1 MIDLKKKYWIIL
13 GGFALLTI
21 GGLLFT
27 LRRKKAVGSNSKSS
41 KSTDASSSF
50 KTKLVDLANSEW
62 DKWNKG
68 GVRIKEGSQDTI
80 QDLRDYWEKGAGV
93 KKNDTYYINE
103 AWSSAFISYL
113 MKMAGAGD
121 DFKYSQ
127 SHSQY
132 IAQAVKNRK
141 ENNDKKFK
149 AYKPNEVDVKVGDLV
164 CYPRQSGVTYDS
176 GAGYKS
182 HCDLIISINGDVAV
196 GVGGNVSN
204 SVSKK
209 NYALSNGKID
219 KTKNKD
225 IFTVIKNEK

>member
-1 MIDLKKKYWIIL
+1 VNDKVKVWGIL
-13 GGFALLTI
+13 GGVSLLTI
-21 GGLLFT
+21 SLIYLFSKP
-27 LRRKKAVGSNSKSS
+27 KKQKSS
-41 KSTDASSSF
+41 QF
-50 KTKLVDLANSEW
+50 KKKLVNLANEEW

-93 KKNDTYYINE
+93 KKNDNYYVEE

-113 MKMAGAGD
+113 MRMAGAGD
-121 DFKYSQ
+121 DFKYAS

-141 ENNDKKFK
+141 ENNSKKFK

-164 CYPRQSGVTYDS
+164 CYPRQSGVGYDS

-182 HCDLIISINGDVAV
+182 HCDLITSIDNNIAV
-196 GVGGNVSN
+196 GIGGNVSD

-209 NYALSNGKID
+209 NYPLKDGKID
-219 KTKNKD
+219 KSKDTKD
-225 IFTVIKNEK
+225 YGGIFVVIKNEK

>member
-1 MIDLKKKYWIIL
+1 MNDKLKVWGIL
-13 GGFALLTI
+13 GGVSLLTI
-21 GGLLFT
+21 SLIYLFSKP
-27 LRRKKAVGSNSKSS
+27 KKQKSS
-41 KSTDASSSF
+41 PF
-50 KTKLVDLANSEW
+50 KKKLINLANEEW

-93 KKNDTYYINE
+93 KKNDNYYVEE

-113 MKMAGAGD
+113 MRLAGAGD
-121 DFKYSQ
+121 DFKYSS

-132 IAQAVKNRK
+132 ISQAVKNRK
-141 ENNDKKFK
+141 ENNSKKFK

-164 CYPRQSGVTYDS
+164 CYPRQSGVGYDS

-182 HCDLIISINGDVAV
+182 HCDLITSIDNNIAV
-196 GVGGNVSN
+196 GIGGNVSD

-209 NYALSNGKID
+209 NYPLKDGKID
-219 KTKNKD
+219 KSKD
-225 IFTVIKNEK
+225 KKDYGGIFVVIKNEK

>member
-1 MIDLKKKYWIIL
+1 MNDKVKQWGII
-13 GGFALLTI
+13 GGVSLLTI
-21 GGLLFT
+21 SLIYLFSKP
-27 LRRKKAVGSNSKSS
+27 KKQKSS
-41 KSTDASSSF
+41 PF
-50 KTKLVDLANSEW
+50 KKKLINLANEEW

-93 KKNDTYYINE
+93 KQNDNYYVEE

-113 MKMAGAGD
+113 MRMAGAGD
-121 DFKYSQ
+121 DFKYAS

-132 IAQAVKNRK
+132 IEQAVKNRK
-141 ENNDKKFK
+141 ENNSKKFK

-164 CYPRQSGVTYDS
+164 CYPRQSGVGYDS

-182 HCDLIISINGDVAV
+182 HCDLIINVDGDKAV
-196 GVGGNVSN
+196 GVGGNVSD

-209 NYALSNGKID
+209 DYILKEGKID
-219 KTKNKD
+219 KSKD
-225 IFTVIKNEK
+225 KKDYGGIFVVIKNNK

>member
-1 MIDLKKKYWIIL
+1 MNDKLKVWGIL
-13 GGFALLTI
+13 GGVSLLTI
-21 GGLLFT
+21 SLIYLFSKP
-27 LRRKKAVGSNSKSS
+27 KKQKSS
-41 KSTDASSSF
+41 PF
-50 KTKLVDLANSEW
+50 KKKLINLANEEW

-93 KKNDTYYINE
+93 KQNDNYYVEE

-113 MKMAGAGD
+113 MRLAGAGD
-121 DFKYSQ
+121 DFKYSS

-132 IAQAVKNRK
+132 ISQAVKNRK
-141 ENNDKKFK
+141 ENNSKKFK

-164 CYPRQSGVTYDS
+164 CYPRQSGVGYDS

-182 HCDLIISINGDVAV
+182 HCDLITSIDNNIAV
-196 GVGGNVSN
+196 GIGGNVSD

-209 NYALSNGKID
+209 NYPLKDGKID
-219 KTKNKD
+219 KSKD
-225 IFTVIKNEK
+225 KKDYGGIFVVIKNEK